1 MIQVAMGQGGK
12 EKTIMDFPGVPTQS
26 VFQAA

>member
-1 MIQVAMGQGGK
+1 MIQVAMGQVGG
-12 EKTIMDFPGVPTQS
+12 EKTVIDFPGVPTQS